1 MSRIRMRQQPRSSMV
16 GATARRSRRWP
27 GTQIAAVVVSLLM
40 ALVCAL
46 VLYGPIRAGDTVHPV
61 SFPYD
66 QEVGL
71 LGADALGRDVGQ
83 RLMAGGARL
92 LVALPIGA
100 VTTLCITV
108 LSLLA
113 VQRPRWRRVANRLS
127 TSLLAIPAMVV
138 VLAAASIFPAWIAVS
153 AAMLLLGVPQGMLQL
168 SAAAAPLTSAGFI
181 ESARVRGESTVAIAL
196 REMVPAL
203 FPLIVADAAVRCL
216 AAMQLMVSVHILG
229 LGPTAP
235 TADWALMIR
244 ENLSGVMLN
253 PAAVIA
259 PTCAIVA
266 LLLVVVLFF
275 DVLVN
280 AVQPPTPRSA
290 HAPQRRGTNTAAT
303 AAPDHGP
310 AAAHQTAPSARI
322 AVEQLRMAYPDS
334 TPIEVQSLRVQPGE
348 ILGISGASGSG
359 KSTLLSL
366 LAACP
371 APALQVTGQVWLGGR
386 RFPTDTHASEH
397 SDRWWRRWRRE
408 HCGLVEQDAATT
420 VDTARS
426 QWSII
431 RDGRPRRAID
441 REAVHA
447 VARSVRLDPEK
458 FDSLARMSGGQCTR
472 LALVRALA
480 HAPEIL
486 VLDEPTTGLDA
497 AAIDAVARVL
507 EDAAARG
514 VAIVLSSHDADFLRR
529 VCDQVVVV
537 EEQDTRTIIRPST
550 VAELPCGDTA
560 EQEEHP
566 PHAGNG
572 SAEVSP
578 RRDAGQGTV
587 FQDHGGLSVQGMEVY
602 TAKGKLLLHDVHF
615 RVPAGSFTV
624 LSGPSGCGKTTLIRY
639 ILGLLG
645 PDPIRGECA
654 YAAQDAAQAL
664 HPMFS
669 LRHQIRRAA
678 VCGGH
683 PHPQAYA
690 DELLASVR
698 LSAVADHKPAAC
710 SGGQR
715 QRASIARALA
725 AGRPILVVDEPTT
738 GLDAQH
744 ATEVVDLLDQL
755 AQQGTTVLAITH
767 DPTVLHRADHVI
779 DVSRWSVDS

>member
-1 MSRIRMRQQPRSSMV
+1 MRQQPRTNVV
-16 GATARRSRRWP
+16 GTESRRSRLWP

-46 VLYGPIRAGDTVHPV
+46 VLYGPVRAGDTVHPV

-83 RLMAGGARL
+83 RLLAGGARL

-153 AAMLLLGVPQGMLQL
+153 AAMLLLGVPQGMRQL
-168 SAAAAPLTSAGFI
+168 SAAAAPLTTAGFI

-203 FPLIVADAAVRCL
+203 FPLIGADAAVRCL

-244 ENLSGVMLN
+244 ENLSGVILN

-280 AVQPPTPRSA
+280 AVQPPTLRSG
-290 HAPQRRGTNTAAT
+290 HTSQRRGTNTAAT
-303 AAPDHGP
+303 AATAAPEHGP
-310 AAAHQTAPSARI
+310 AAAHPTALGARI
-322 AVEQLRMAYPDS
+322 AVEQLRMAYPGS
-334 TPIEVQSLRVQPGE
+334 TPIEVQSLCVQPGE

-408 HCGLVEQDAATT
+408 HCGLVEQDAVTT

-441 REAVHA
+441 REAVNA
-447 VARSVRLDPEK
+447 VAQSVRLDPEK

-497 AAIDAVARVL
+497 AAVDAVARVL

-514 VAIVLSSHDADFLRR
+514 AAIVLSSHDPDFLRR

-550 VAELPCGDTA
+550 VAELPCEDTA

-566 PHAGNG
+566 PHASSG

-602 TAKGKLLLHDVHF
+602 TAKGELLLHDVHF
-615 RVPAGSFTV
+615 RVPAGSFAV

-645 PDPIRGECA
+645 PGPIREECA
-654 YAAQDAAQAL
+654 YAAQDASQAL

-683 PHPQAYA
+683 PLPQAYA

-698 LSAVADHKPAAC
+698 LSAVEDHKPAAC

-738 GLDAQH
+738 GLDTRHTA
-744 ATEVVDLLDQL
+744 EVVDLLS
-755 AQQGTTVLAITH
+755 AVVEKGTTVLAVTH
-767 DPTVLHRADHVI
+767 DPLVLQRADHVV
-779 DVSRWSVDS
+779 DVSRWCVDS